1 MRRSGRL
8 FIVLG
13 IALALIAVLLAVVA
27 LTGGDDSDDTTSG
40 SGSNEPEQTV
50 TIVVAAREIAAH
62 ERLTAEDITEERVN
76 ASSAPAGAITSELEV
91 IGMAYAD
98 DLTEGQALMRAR
110 LETAGLSQRI
120 PEGMRAYAL
129 PVDTINLV
137 GGLIRED
144 DRLDIIFST
153 RINLTRVNPSVPFEA
168 TDSMIID
175 SVYWPDLDFDGL
187 LIPMEGDDI
196 GPDYP
201 YPGEAGSRF
210 LVSDFEEGD
219 PVSKVIVQNVRV
231 VRTVLATDPDGT
243 GQTTGG
249 MLVLEVTPDQAEALR
264 FMMLNGTYQVVLRGS
279 EDQEATTTNGI
290 TFDLM
295 VDDLGLPVPK
305 TVRLP
310 EAGTE

>member
-27 LTGGDDSDDTTSG
+27 LTGDDPDDTTSG

-50 TIVVAAREIAAH
+50 TIVVASREIAAH
-62 ERLTAEDITEERVN
+62 ERLTADDITEERVD
-76 ASSAPAGAITSELEV
+76 ASSVPVGAITSELEV

-129 PVDTINLV
+129 PVDTVNLV

-153 RINLTRVNPSVPFEA
+153 RINLSRVTPSIPFEA
-168 TDSMIID
+168 TDTMIID
-175 SVYWPDLDFDGL
+175 SVSWPDLDFDGL

-196 GPDYP
+196 SPDYP

-231 VRTVLATDPDGT
+231 IRTVLATDPDGT
-243 GQTTGG
+243 GQTSGG

-264 FMMLNGTYQVVLRGS
+264 FMMLNGSYQVVLRGS
-279 EDQEATTTNGI
+279 EDVDVTTTNGI
-290 TFDLM
+290 TYDLM

>member
-13 IALALIAVLLAVVA
+13 IALALIAVLLAVGA
-27 LTGGDDSDDTTSG
+27 LTGDDSDDTTSG
-40 SGSNEPEQTV
+40 SGSNEPDQMV
-50 TIVVAAREIAAH
+50 TIVVANREIAAH
-62 ERLTAEDITEERVN
+62 ERLTDEDVSEEQVN
-76 ASSAPAGAITSELEV
+76 ASSAPAGAVTSRLEV

-110 LETAGLSQRI
+110 LQSSGLSQRI

-129 PVDTINLV
+129 PVDALNLV

-153 RINLTRVNPSVPFEA
+153 RINLTRVSPSVPFEA
-168 TDSMIID
+168 TDSMTID
-175 SVYWPDLDFDGL
+175 SVEWPDIDFEGL
-187 LIPMEGDDI
+187 LVPLPGEDM
-196 GPDYP
+196 GPTYP
-201 YPGEAGSRF
+201 YPGEDGSRF
-210 LVSDFEEGD
+210 LVRDQEVGD
-219 PVSKVIVQNVRV
+219 PVSKVILQNVRV
-231 VRTVLATDPDGT
+231 IRTVLATTPDESGN
-243 GQTTGG
+243 TTGG

-279 EDQEATTTNGI
+279 EDQDTTTTNGI
-290 TFDLM
+290 TYNSM
-295 VDDLGLPVPK
+295 VDELGLPVPK

>member
-27 LTGGDDSDDTTSG
+27 LTGDDSDDTTSG

-50 TIVVAAREIAAH
+50 MIVVAAREIAAH
-62 ERLTAEDITEERVN
+62 ERITDADITEEQVN
-76 ASSAPAGAITSELEV
+76 VSSVPAGAATSKLEV

-110 LETAGLSQRI
+110 LESAGLSQRI

-129 PVDTINLV
+129 PVDPLNLV

-153 RINLTRVNPSVPFEA
+153 RIDLTRVNPSVPFEA
-168 TDSMIID
+168 TDSMVID
-175 SVYWPDLDFDGL
+175 SVQWPDLDFEGL
-187 LIPMEGDDI
+187 LMPSPDMDM
-196 GPDYP
+196 GPTYP
-201 YPGEAGSRF
+201 YPGEDGSRF
-210 LVSDFEEGD
+210 LVSDLEAGD
-219 PVSKVIVQNVRV
+219 PVTKVILQNVRV
-231 VRTVLATDPDGT
+231 IRTVLATDPDGT
-243 GQTTGG
+243 GNTSGG

-264 FMMLNGTYQVVLRGS
+264 FMMLNGSYQVVLRGS
-279 EDQEATTTNGI
+279 EDLDTTTTNGI
-290 TFDLM
+290 TYTSM
-295 VDDLGLPVPK
+295 VDELGLPVPK

-310 EAGTE
+310 EAETE